1 MRLGSA
7 PLSALGGA
15 FLFCSLENTACF
27 PEGRTGRAQPCPWP
41 MAGRSWVGKPGWCGP
56 QALAPRTRPGWTTT
70 RGTRGAC
77 PLTGR
82 QAGAGRTKGKRK
94 SRRPGGERGP
104 GPRRSPW
111 TAPGSTGCRRQPGS
125 PTNLQPSL
133 PQAGRSIPGVSLAAC
148 SRQSGVTR
156 QGRDGQGRA
165 TRTGRGMAGSGRDG
179 QVPAA
184 AGRIALSGSGEGRHR
199 RPKLERGA
207 RLRADALLLRRC
219 TLLDRCYW
227 SNMSCMATPTMTE
240 MPPIA
245 RMR

>member
-1 MRLGSA
+1 LIWKKPRAFSGAKRGGRSPARGRLADCQGSGGR
-7 PLSALGGA
+7 GGA
-15 FLFCSLENTACF
+15 ARRRE
-27 PEGRTGRAQPCPWP
+27 
-41 MAGRSWVGKPGWCGP
+41 
-56 QALAPRTRPGWTTT
+56 APRTRPGWTTT